1 MQILHNNLA
10 SLEPFFLIGIGI
22 ALGFFLGVVVSIFWA
37 RSSTLFFSARLK
49 DLSHQALNENS
60 SKFMELAQSYFSG
73 YVREARKDFDIKGDE
88 IRRTVDPVRQI
99 LDKYE
104 IHLGLME
111 RDRENA
117 FGTITERLREMAQT
131 QAHLHQETG
140 NLVKALRQPHVRGR
154 WGEITLKKVAELAG
168 MVDHC
173 DFEEQMTKGS
183 GKGSL
188 RPDMVVT
195 LPGNRKIIVDAKVPL
210 IAYLE
215 ALEAK
220 DDTERKVRMKAHAGQ
235 VLAHVANLASKE
247 YTAHFSPTPEFVVLF
262 IPGESF
268 FSAALESKPDLIEK
282 GIQKGVI
289 LATPTTLI
297 ALLKTVSYAW
307 QQQKGYENADKI
319 RVLGGE
325 LYARL
330 CSMTDNMNRLGK
342 DIERTAVT
350 FNRTVG
356 AMEKRVMTSAK
367 RLETLSVS
375 SRKMTDLES
384 IDPGCGTTQHFNVR
398 HDDARYDDAGHDDA
412 V

>member
-1 MQILHNNLA
+1 MELLQNNLISPEA
-10 SLEPFFLIGIGI
+10 LSLLVIGLG
-22 ALGFFLGVVVSIFWA
+22 LGFGLGVLVSIFLA
-37 RSSTLFFSARLK
+37 RSSSLFFSGRLK
-49 DLSHQALNENS
+49 ELSSQALNENT
-60 SKFMELAQSYFSG
+60 SKFMELAQSYFGG

-88 IRRTVDPVRQI
+88 ILRTVDPVRKI

-111 RDRENA
+111 KDRENA
-117 FGTITERLREMAQT
+117 FGAITERLREMAQT
-131 QAHLHQETG
+131 QANLHQETG

-173 DFEEQMTKGS
+173 DFEEQMSNGT

-195 LPGNRKIIVDAKVPL
+195 LPGNRQIIVDAKVPL
-210 IAYLE
+210 IAYLD

-220 DDTERKVRMKAHAGQ
+220 DDAERKIRMKDHARQ
-235 VLAHVANLASKE
+235 VLAHISNLSSKE
-247 YTAHFSPTPEFVVLF
+247 YAAHFSPTPEFVVLF

-268 FSAALESKPDLIEK
+268 FSAALEIKPDLIEK
-282 GIQKGVI
+282 GVQKGVI

-297 ALLKTVSYAW
+297 ALLKTVSYSW

-319 RVLGGE
+319 RVLGKE
-325 LYARL
+325 LYDRL

-342 DIERTAVT
+342 DIEKTAIT

-356 AMEKRVMTSAK
+356 AMETRVMTSAK
-367 RLETLSVS
+367 KLEILSVS
-375 SRKMTDLES
+375 SRKMTDLAS
-384 IDPGCGTTQHFNVR
+384 IDPGYGTTQHFNTR
-398 HDDARYDDAGHDDA
+398 HDDAD
-412 V
+412 

>member
-1 MQILHNNLA
+1 MEFLQNNPVSPETLV
-10 SLEPFFLIGIGI
+10 LLGIGGGI
-22 ALGFFLGVVVSIFWA
+22 GFFLGVLVSIFLA
-37 RSSTLFFSARLK
+37 RSSSLFFSGKLK
-49 DLSHQALNENS
+49 ELSSQALNENTG
-60 SKFMELAQSYFSG
+60 KFMELAQSYFSG
-73 YVREARKDFDIKGDE
+73 YVREARKDFDIKGNE
-88 IRRTVDPVRQI
+88 ILRTVDPVRQT

-104 IHLGLME
+104 VHLGLME
-111 RDRENA
+111 KDRENA
-117 FGTITERLREMAQT
+117 FGAITERLREMAQT

-173 DFEEQMTKGS
+173 DFEEQMTKGA

-210 IAYLE
+210 IAYLD
-215 ALEAK
+215 ALEAE
-220 DDTERKVRMKAHAGQ
+220 DDKEKKIRMKDHARQ
-235 VLAHVANLASKE
+235 VLAHIANLSSKE

-268 FSAALESKPDLIEK
+268 FSAALASKPDLIEK

-319 RVLGGE
+319 LLLGGQ
-325 LYARL
+325 LYDRL
-330 CSMTDNMNRLGK
+330 CSMSDNMNRLGR
-342 DIERTAVT
+342 DIEKCASS

-356 AMEKRVMTSAK
+356 GMEKRVMTSAK
-367 RLETLSVS
+367 KLEGLSVS
-375 SRKMTDLES
+375 TRQMTDLDS
-384 IDPGCGTTQHFNVR
+384 IDPGCGTTQQFNAR
-398 HDDARYDDAGHDDA
+398 HDDA

>member
-1 MQILHNNLA
+1 MELVQNNFA
-10 SLEPFFLIGIGI
+10 SPETLTLLGIGLS
-22 ALGFFLGVVVSIFWA
+22 LGFVLGVLVSILIA
-37 RSSTLFFSARLK
+37 RSSSLFFSGKLK
-49 DLSHQALNENS
+49 ELSSQALNENTQQ
-60 SKFMELAQSYFSG
+60 FMELAQSHFGG

-88 IRRTVDPVRQI
+88 ILRTVEPVRKV

-111 RDRENA
+111 KDRENA
-117 FGTITERLREMAQT
+117 FGAITERLREMAQT
-131 QAHLHQETG
+131 QANLHQETG

-173 DFEEQMTKGS
+173 DFEEQMSQGA

-195 LPGNRKIIVDAKVPL
+195 LPGNRQIIVDAKVPL
-210 IAYLE
+210 IAYLD

-220 DDTERKVRMKAHAGQ
+220 DDSERKIRMKDHARQ
-235 VLAHVANLASKE
+235 VLAHISNLSSKE
-247 YTAHFSPTPEFVVLF
+247 YAAHFSPTPEFVVLF

-268 FSAALESKPDLIEK
+268 FSAALEIKPDLIEK

-297 ALLKTVSYAW
+297 ALLKTVSYSW

-319 RVLGGE
+319 RTLGKE
-325 LYARL
+325 LYDRL
-330 CSMTDNMNRLGK
+330 CSMSDNMNRLGK
-342 DIERTAVT
+342 DIEKTATT

-356 AMEKRVMTSAK
+356 AMETRVMTSAK
-367 RLETLSVS
+367 KLEILSVS
-375 SRKMTDLES
+375 SRKITDLTS
-384 IDPGCGTTQHFNVR
+384 IDPGCGTTQHFNAR
-398 HDDARYDDAGHDDA
+398 HDDA

>member
-1 MQILHNNLA
+1 MQFFHNNLA
-10 SLEPFFLIGIGI
+10 SLEPFSLLGIGLGI
-22 ALGFFLGVVVSIFWA
+22 GFFLGILVSIFWA

-49 DLSHQALNENS
+49 DLSHQALNENT

-88 IRRTVDPVRQI
+88 ILRTVDPVRQI

-104 IHLGLME
+104 VHLGLME
-111 RDRENA
+111 KDREHA

-173 DFEEQMTKGS
+173 DFEEQMTKGA

-188 RPDMVVT
+188 RPDMVVA

-210 IAYLE
+210 IAYLD

-220 DDTERKVRMKAHAGQ
+220 DDTERKARMKAHAGQ
-235 VLAHVANLASKE
+235 VLAHIANLASKE

-307 QQQKGYENADKI
+307 QQQKGYENADRI

-325 LYARL
+325 LYERL
-330 CSMTDNMNRLGK
+330 CSMTDNMNRLGR
-342 DIERTAVT
+342 DIEKTAVT

-367 RLETLSVS
+367 KLEILSVS
-375 SRKMTDLES
+375 SRKITDLDS
-384 IDPGCGTTQHFNVR
+384 IDPGCGTTRHFNVR
-398 HDDARYDDAGHDDA
+398 HDDA

>member
-1 MQILHNNLA
+1 METLTL
-10 SLEPFFLIGIGI
+10 LGIG
-22 ALGFFLGVVVSIFWA
+22 LGAGFGLGVLVSIFLA
-37 RSSTLFFSARLK
+37 RSGTLFFSGRLK
-49 DLSHQALNENS
+49 DLSSQALNENTRQ
-60 SKFMELAQSYFSG
+60 FMELAQSYFKG
-73 YVREARKDFDIKGDE
+73 YVREARKDFDIKGEE
-88 IRRTVDPVRQI
+88 ILRTVDPVHKI

-111 RDRENA
+111 KDRENA
-117 FGTITERLREMAQT
+117 FGAIRERLREMAET

-140 NLVKALRQPHVRGR
+140 NLVKALREPHVRGR

-173 DFEEQMTKGS
+173 DFEEQMTQGT

-210 IAYLE
+210 IAYLD

-220 DDTERKVRMKAHAGQ
+220 DDKERKMRMKDHARQ
-235 VLAHVANLASKE
+235 VLSHIANLSSKE
-247 YTAHFSPTPEFVVLF
+247 YFAHFSPTPEFVVLF

-268 FSAALESKPDLIEK
+268 FSAALAYKPDLIEK

-297 ALLKTVSYAW
+297 ALLKTVSYSW
-307 QQQKGYENADKI
+307 QQEKGYENSEKI
-319 RVLGGE
+319 LSLGKE
-325 LYARL
+325 LYDRL
-330 CSMTDNMNRLGK
+330 SSMTDNMNRLGR
-342 DIERTAVT
+342 DIEKTAAT

-356 AMEKRVMTSAK
+356 AMESRVMTSAK
-367 RLETLSVS
+367 KLEGLGVS
-375 SRKMTDLES
+375 TRKNIDLDS
-384 IDPGCGTTQHFNVR
+384 IDSGPTRLFNAR
-398 HDDARYDDAGHDDA
+398 HDDA

>member
-1 MQILHNNLA
+1 METLTL
-10 SLEPFFLIGIGI
+10 LGIG
-22 ALGFFLGVVVSIFWA
+22 LGAGFGLGVLVSIFLA
-37 RSSTLFFSARLK
+37 RSGALFFSGRLK
-49 DLSHQALNENS
+49 DLSSQALNENTRQ
-60 SKFMELAQSYFSG
+60 FMELAQSYFKG
-73 YVREARKDFDIKGDE
+73 YVREARKDFDIKGEE
-88 IRRTVDPVRQI
+88 ILRTVDPVRKI

-111 RDRENA
+111 KDRENA
-117 FGTITERLREMAQT
+117 FGAIRERLREMAQT

-140 NLVKALRQPHVRGR
+140 NLVKALREPHVRGR

-173 DFEEQMTKGS
+173 DFEEQMTQGT

-210 IAYLE
+210 IAYLD

-220 DDTERKVRMKAHAGQ
+220 DDKERKMRMKDHARQ
-235 VLAHVANLASKE
+235 VLSHIANLSSKE
-247 YTAHFSPTPEFVVLF
+247 YSAHFSPTPEFVVLF

-268 FSAALESKPDLIEK
+268 FSAALAYKPDLIEK

-297 ALLKTVSYAW
+297 ALLKTVSYSW
-307 QQQKGYENADKI
+307 QQEKGYENSEKI
-319 RVLGGE
+319 LSLGGE
-325 LYARL
+325 LYERL
-330 CSMTDNMNRLGK
+330 SSMTDNMNRLGR
-342 DIERTAVT
+342 DIEKTAAT

-356 AMEKRVMTSAK
+356 AMESRVMTSAK
-367 RLETLSVS
+367 KLEGLGVS
-375 SRKMTDLES
+375 SRKNTDLDS
-384 IDPGCGTTQHFNVR
+384 IDSGTTRLFNAR
-398 HDDARYDDAGHDDA
+398 HDDA

>member
-1 MQILHNNLA
+1 MALLQNNLI
-10 SLEPFFLIGIGI
+10 SLETLALLGIGL
-22 ALGFFLGVVVSIFWA
+22 ALGFVLGVLVSVFLA
-37 RSSTLFFSARLK
+37 RSGALFFSGRLK
-49 DLSHQALNENS
+49 EVSSQALNENT

-73 YVREARKDFDIKGDE
+73 YAREARKDFDIKGDE
-88 IRRTVDPVRQI
+88 ILRTVDPVRQI

-111 RDRENA
+111 KDRENA
-117 FGTITERLREMAQT
+117 FGAITERLREMAQT
-131 QAHLHQETG
+131 QAHLYQETG

-154 WGEITLKKVAELAG
+154 WGEITLKKVAEMAG

-173 DFEEQMTKGS
+173 DFEEQMTQGA

-210 IAYLE
+210 IAYLD

-220 DDTERKVRMKAHAGQ
+220 NDKERKIRMKDHARQ
-235 VLAHVANLASKE
+235 VLAHISNLSSKE
-247 YTAHFSPTPEFVVLF
+247 YTAHFSPAPEFVVLF

-268 FSAALESKPDLIEK
+268 FSAALSIKPDLIEK
-282 GIQKGVI
+282 GIQRGVI

-297 ALLKTVSYAW
+297 ALLKTVSYSW

-319 RVLGGE
+319 RSLGGE
-325 LYARL
+325 LYGRL

-342 DIERTAVT
+342 DIEKTAAT

-367 RLETLSVS
+367 KLENLSVS
-375 SRKMTDLES
+375 SRKIIDLDS
-384 IDPGCGTTQHFNVR
+384 IDPGCGTTQHFNAR
-398 HDDARYDDAGHDDA
+398 HDDA